1 MELEHI
7 AVRSGRL
14 SSFLKGELNMST
26 GLMNRLKWTGAL
38 LVNGQ
43 PARTNTQVTPGDRIT
58 ALLDDPEPE
67 YPAEDMPL
75 EIRYEDRDLLVVDKP
90 PGMLI
95 HPSRHR
101 MTGTL
106 ANGVLG
112 YYRRTGQA
120 CAFHPATRLDRDTFG
135 LVLLAKNAHIHRLLN
150 DIHTRGQLHKIYHG
164 LVYGAPPEPE
174 GTIDMPIGRCP
185 KPSLLRRIDPLCQPA
200 RTRYRLLEQGPAWS
214 LLELEPLTGRT
225 HQLRVHC
232 AFLGCPML
240 GDPQYGTTASQAL
253 SPRLGLSYQQLC
265 ARELHFPHPMT
276 GVEVSIQSGLGVKLA
291 DVPPNLNAAYEKAV
305 CSLL

>member
-7 AVRSGRL
+7 ALRSGRL

-90 PGMLI
+90 AGTLI

-101 MTGTL
+101 MTGLWPT
-106 ANGVLG
+106 
-112 YYRRTGQA
+112 A
-120 CAFHPATRLDRDTFG
+120 C
-135 LVLLAKNAHIHRLLN
+135 
-150 DIHTRGQLHKIYHG
+150 
-164 LVYGAPPEPE
+164 
-174 GTIDMPIGRCP
+174 
-185 KPSLLRRIDPLCQPA
+185 
-200 RTRYRLLEQGPAWS
+200 W
-214 LLELEPLTGRT
+214 
-225 HQLRVHC
+225 
-232 AFLGCPML
+232 
-240 GDPQYGTTASQAL
+240 GTTAEPA
-253 SPRLGLSYQQLC
+253 SPARFTRLPGWTGIPSAWC
-265 ARELHFPHPMT
+265 CWPRIPTSTGSSMTFTPRGICIKSTTAWCTARRRGRRAP
-276 GVEVSIQSGLGVKLA
+276 
-291 DVPPNLNAAYEKAV
+291 
-305 CSLL
+305 

>member
-1 MELEHI
+1 MELEHT
-7 AVRSGRL
+7 ALRTGRL
-14 SSFLKGELNMST
+14 SSFLKGELGMST
-26 GLMNRLKWTGAL
+26 GLMNRLKWNSAL

-43 PARTNTQVTPGDRIT
+43 PARTNAQVAPGDRIT
-58 ALLDDPEPE
+58 VLLDDPEPD

-75 EIRYEDRDLLVVDKP
+75 DIRYEDRDLLVVDKP
-90 PGMLI
+90 AGLLI

-150 DIHTRGQLHKIYHG
+150 DIHAQGRLHKVYHG
-164 LVYGAPPEPE
+164 LVCGAPPEPE
-174 GTIDMPIGRCP
+174 GTVDMPIGRCP
-185 KPSLLRRIDPLCQPA
+185 KPSLLRRIDPQGQPA
-200 RTRYRLLEQGPAWS
+200 RTRYRLLEQGPDWS
-214 LLELEPLTGRT
+214 LLTLEPLTGRT

-240 GDPQYGTTASQAL
+240 GDPQYGTPESQAL
-253 SPRLGLSYQQLC
+253 STRLGLSYQQLC
-265 ARELHFPHPMT
+265 AREVHFPHPMT
-276 GVEVSIQSGLGVKLA
+276 GAMVHIQSGLGVGLE
-291 DVPPNLNAAYEKAV
+291 NALP
-305 CSLL
+305 SWSPDD

>member
-7 AVRSGRL
+7 ALRSGRL

-90 PGMLI
+90 AGTLI

-112 YYRRTGQA
+112 YYRRTGQS
-120 CAFHPATRLDRDTFG
+120 CAFHPATRLDRDTFC
-135 LVLLAKNAHIHRLLN
+135 LLY
-150 DIHTRGQLHKIYHG
+150 TS
-164 LVYGAPPEPE
+164 P
-174 GTIDMPIGRCP
+174 
-185 KPSLLRRIDPLCQPA
+185 
-200 RTRYRLLEQGPAWS
+200 
-214 LLELEPLTGRT
+214 
-225 HQLRVHC
+225 
-232 AFLGCPML
+232 
-240 GDPQYGTTASQAL
+240 
-253 SPRLGLSYQQLC
+253 SPR
-265 ARELHFPHPMT
+265 
-276 GVEVSIQSGLGVKLA
+276 
-291 DVPPNLNAAYEKAV
+291 D
-305 CSLL
+305 

>member
-120 CAFHPATRLDRDTFG
+120 CAFHPATRLEPGIPSVWCSWLKMPTSTGFSTTSTPGGSFTKSIMAWYTAR
-135 LVLLAKNAHIHRLLN
+135 HRS
-150 DIHTRGQLHKIYHG
+150 RR
-164 LVYGAPPEPE
+164 AP
-174 GTIDMPIGRCP
+174 
-185 KPSLLRRIDPLCQPA
+185 
-200 RTRYRLLEQGPAWS
+200 
-214 LLELEPLTGRT
+214 
-225 HQLRVHC
+225 
-232 AFLGCPML
+232 
-240 GDPQYGTTASQAL
+240 
-253 SPRLGLSYQQLC
+253 
-265 ARELHFPHPMT
+265 
-276 GVEVSIQSGLGVKLA
+276 
-291 DVPPNLNAAYEKAV
+291 
-305 CSLL
+305 

>member
-7 AVRSGRL
+7 ALRSGRL

-90 PGMLI
+90 AGTLI

-112 YYRRTGQA
+112 YYRRTGQS

-135 LVLLAKNAHIHRLLN
+135 LVLLAKNSHIHRLLN
-150 DIHTRGQLHKIYHG
+150 DLHAQGHLHKIYHG
-164 LVYGAPPEPE
+164 LVYGAPPGPE
-174 GTIDMPIGRCP
+174 GTVDMPIGRCP
-185 KPSLLRRIDPLCQPA
+185 KPSLLRRIDPQGQPA
-200 RTRYRLLEQGPAWS
+200 RTRYRLLEQGPHWS

-232 AFLGCPML
+232 TYLGCPML
-240 GDPQYGTTASQAL
+240 GDPQYSTPESAAL
-253 SPRLGLSYQQLC
+253 SARLGLTYQQLC
-265 ARELHFPHPMT
+265 SQELHFPQPMT
-276 GVEVSIQSGLGVKLA
+276 GTELFIQSSLRVKSESTPA
-291 DVPPNLNAAYEKAV
+291 QSKI
-305 CSLL
+305 

>member
-200 RTRYRLLEQGPAWS
+200 RTRYRLLEQGS
-214 LLELEPLTGRT
+214 
-225 HQLRVHC
+225 
-232 AFLGCPML
+232 F
-240 GDPQYGTTASQAL
+240 
-253 SPRLGLSYQQLC
+253 
-265 ARELHFPHPMT
+265 F
-276 GVEVSIQSGLGVKLA
+276 I
-291 DVPPNLNAAYEKAV
+291 DVVAV
-305 CSLL
+305 CTVRISCQPQVASRVFFYIVYKFAGQFRDSVKIISLFIILQQPEHGSQINITCDRPVNSKDAIVYQ

>member
-185 KPSLLRRIDPLCQPA
+185 KPSLLRRICANRPEPDTVCWSKARPGACWSWSPSPA
-200 RTRYRLLEQGPAWS
+200 GPISCGSTAPSWAAPCWETPSTEPRPVKPSPPAW
-214 LLELEPLTGRT
+214 
-225 HQLRVHC
+225 
-232 AFLGCPML
+232 AFPISSSAPGSF
-240 GDPQYGTTASQAL
+240 T
-253 SPRLGLSYQQLC
+253 SPT
-265 ARELHFPHPMT
+265 P
-276 GVEVSIQSGLGVKLA
+276 
-291 DVPPNLNAAYEKAV
+291 
-305 CSLL
+305 

>member
-106 ANGVLG
+106 
-112 YYRRTGQA
+112 
-120 CAFHPATRLDRDTFG
+120 
-135 LVLLAKNAHIHRLLN
+135 
-150 DIHTRGQLHKIYHG
+150 
-164 LVYGAPPEPE
+164 
-174 GTIDMPIGRCP
+174 
-185 KPSLLRRIDPLCQPA
+185 CQPA

-253 SPRLGLSYQQLC
+253 STRLGLSYQQLC

>member
-7 AVRSGRL
+7 ALRSGRL

-90 PGMLI
+90 AGTLI

-112 YYRRTGQA
+112 YYRRTGQS

-135 LVLLAKNAHIHRLLN
+135 LVLLAKNSHIHRLLN
-150 DIHTRGQLHKIYHG
+150 DLHAQGHLHKIYHG
-164 LVYGAPPEPE
+164 LVYGAPP
-174 GTIDMPIGRCP
+174 GAGGH
-185 KPSLLRRIDPLCQPA
+185 RRYAHWPLPQTQSPPA
-200 RTRYRLLEQGPAWS
+200 HRPPGATGQNPVPPAGAGPP
-214 LLELEPLTGRT
+214 LEPAGAGASHRPNPSASGPL
-225 HQLRVHC
+225 HLP
-232 AFLGCPML
+232 GCPML
-240 GDPQYGTTASQAL
+240 GDPQYSTPESAAL
-253 SPRLGLSYQQLC
+253 SARLGLTYQQLC
-265 ARELHFPHPMT
+265 AQELHFPHPMT
-276 GVEVSIQSGLGVKLA
+276 GTELFIQSSLRVKSESTPA
-291 DVPPNLNAAYEKAV
+291 QSKI
-305 CSLL
+305 

>member
-90 PGMLI
+90 RGMVV
-95 HPSRHR
+95 HP
-101 MTGTL
+101 
-106 ANGVLG
+106 ANGNQRAV
-112 YYRRTGQA
+112 R
-120 CAFHPATRLDRDTFG
+120 
-135 LVLLAKNAHIHRLLN
+135 
-150 DIHTRGQLHKIYHG
+150 
-164 LVYGAPPEPE
+164 
-174 GTIDMPIGRCP
+174 
-185 KPSLLRRIDPLCQPA
+185 
-200 RTRYRLLEQGPAWS
+200 
-214 LLELEPLTGRT
+214 
-225 HQLRVHC
+225 
-232 AFLGCPML
+232 
-240 GDPQYGTTASQAL
+240 
-253 SPRLGLSYQQLC
+253 
-265 ARELHFPHPMT
+265 
-276 GVEVSIQSGLGVKLA
+276 QS
-291 DVPPNLNAAYEKAV
+291 
-305 CSLL
+305 